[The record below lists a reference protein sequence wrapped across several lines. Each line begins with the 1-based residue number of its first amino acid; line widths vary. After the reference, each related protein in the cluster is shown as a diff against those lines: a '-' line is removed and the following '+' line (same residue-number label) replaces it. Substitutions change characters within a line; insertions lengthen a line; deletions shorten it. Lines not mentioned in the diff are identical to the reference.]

1 MADHHVTRY
10 WGVAA
15 SSSSSKTYLALL
27 DDALGDRQSDA
38 ADHTGGGA
46 QRHQG
51 ASAGSHR
58 CQEWGPHAGVTSRA
72 AWGLGAST
80 WDCKP

>member
-1 MADHHVTRY
+1 MTILLISC
-10 WGVAA
+10 WGVVP
-15 SSSSSKTYLALL
+15 SSSSSYPYLALL

-38 ADHTGGGA
+38 ADHAGGGA
-46 QRHQG
+46 QRHQS

-58 CQEWGPHAGVTSRA
+58 CQEWGPHVGVESREA
-72 AWGLGAST
+72 RDLLGSN